1 MSSSSGIPHI
11 KMFEQFEQTMGAI
24 WSTLKA
30 VQAAIVKD
38 SANHRVCSHSEC
50 VKTANLVAGALCRMD
65 GMIGG
70 LAASKL
76 QELVQKTES
85 KGTDRQDG
93 GHAPPKGKPDGR
105 RKWSAVVKDG
115 LADPTPPSRTAIQW
129 STSRTFFLRPCDPAM
144 VTRHINKLDFGQF
157 LAKIIPNPDDPQQLA
172 VEQLVR
178 TATGD
183 WKV

>member
-1 MSSSSGIPHI
+1 MSTQDDEDDGFSEARSKKRGSAKKRAPRAEAPPKAQKVPQTSSSSGIPHI

-76 QELVQKTES
+76 
-85 KGTDRQDG
+85 
-93 GHAPPKGKPDGR
+93 
-105 RKWSAVVKDG
+105 
-115 LADPTPPSRTAIQW
+115 
-129 STSRTFFLRPCDPAM
+129 
-144 VTRHINKLDFGQF
+144 
-157 LAKIIPNPDDPQQLA
+157 
-172 VEQLVR
+172 
-178 TATGD
+178 
-183 WKV
+183 